1 MRGCIYSERNGI
13 KKKLGERADRRPFL
27 HNGGP
32 IVRPFSATRADT
44 SAIWGREG
52 GGARQPLF
60 HNDGAMGGPPL

>member
-1 MRGCIYSERNGI
+1 MEEMEQKTK

-32 IVRPFSATRADT
+32 FSSARADI

-52 GGARQPLF
+52 GGARRPLF
-60 HNDGAMGGPPL
+60 QYGGAMKADEEGPPFLML